1 MIACLRGKLIE
12 ANFTYALIDV
22 NGVGYQVFIPVST
35 FDSLPKPGGELTLQT
50 IMVVREDA
58 ITLFGFASAQE
69 KQLFEILVSVNGVG
83 PKLALSILSCMPVSS
98 FCAAIVNSDLTVINK
113 INGVG
118 KRTAERLVVELK
130 DKLGKLY
137 AGLESATGGKPLD
150 NSLKL
155 AVEDATLALEQLGF
169 KREGI
174 QKTMKQLID
183 ELKPAECS
191 TENLIRKSLQLL
203 NS

>member
-35 FDSLPKPGGELTLQT
+35 FDSLPKPGGEITLQT

-58 ITLFGFASAQE
+58 ITLFGFATAQE

-98 FCAAIVNSDLTVINK
+98 FCAAIVNGDLTVINK

-137 AGLESATGGKPLD
+137 GGLETVSGGKPLD

-169 KREGI
+169 KRDGI
-174 QKTMKQLID
+174 QKTMKQLVD
-183 ELKPAECS
+183 ELEPAECS